1 MNPKV
6 TSERLRR
13 KAIVYVRQSSMLQ
26 VTHNLE
32 SQRRQYGLAAHA
44 RELGFHD
51 IDVIDEDL
59 GRSGSGCVERPGFQ
73 RLVTNVCSGEVG
85 GVFCVEA
92 SRLARN
98 GRDWHHLIERTRL
111 AGAEP
116 HAKLREN
123 ESSFE
128 CVEETECAGYG
139 LGWELRRISRMAT
152 PESRRDFADRRWWM
166 KRPPEW
172 LSESH

>member
-13 KAIVYVRQSSMLQ
+13 RAIVYVRQSSMLQ

-44 RELGFHD
+44 RDLGFHD
-51 IDVIDEDL
+51 IEVIDEDL

-98 GRDWHHLIERTRL
+98 GRDWHHLIELCALVDTVIIDPEGVYDPRVANDRL
-111 AGAEP
+111 LLGLNRPDSQSTYCLTFPWLLPSGNALVAEP
-116 HAKLREN
+116 GCPLP
-123 ESSFE
+123 
-128 CVEETECAGYG
+128 G
-139 LGWELRRISRMAT
+139 AT
-152 PESRRDFADRRWWM
+152 PSRRQM
-166 KRPPEW
+166 
-172 LSESH
+172 